1 MTVFLGDLPEDKAII
16 NSYAASYFFV
26 KPIQAIADENQVA
39 VGNVDVKK
47 LISRLEEKYLFRE
60 KNEQQF

>member
-1 MTVFLGDLPEDKAII
+1 ML
-16 NSYAASYFFV
+16 FV
-26 KPIQAIADENQVA
+26 KPVQAIADENQVA